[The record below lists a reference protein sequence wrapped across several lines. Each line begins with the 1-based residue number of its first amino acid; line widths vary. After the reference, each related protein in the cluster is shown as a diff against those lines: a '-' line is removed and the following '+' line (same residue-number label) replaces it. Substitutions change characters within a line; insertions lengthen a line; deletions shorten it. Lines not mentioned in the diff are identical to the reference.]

1 VPGDGGSSGVEPSIV
16 SPTAAIE
23 IVRGSGGGAGG
34 VVVRGV
40 VVVTVTVV
48 FDERGG
54 AAFRPPDTSEWAP

>member
-23 IVRGSGGGAGG
+23 IVRLSGGGAGG
-34 VVVRGV
+34 VVVTGV

-48 FDERGG
+48 CDTGC
-54 AAFRPPDTSEWAP
+54 AAACLPPDTSEWAP